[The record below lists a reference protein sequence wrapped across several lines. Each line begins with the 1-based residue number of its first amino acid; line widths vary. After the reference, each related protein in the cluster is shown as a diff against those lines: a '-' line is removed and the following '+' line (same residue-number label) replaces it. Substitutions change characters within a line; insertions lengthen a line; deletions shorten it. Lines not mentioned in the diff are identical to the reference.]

1 MSVAIDPIEIM
12 QRLAEPFPYDAV
24 GWKPQTLTKDKKKAM
39 AIAFIDARNVMDRL
53 DKTVGVENWI
63 DEYRQMDHGNIECR
77 LSVRINSE
85 WITKIDV
92 GGPSDQKDDGDK
104 MKAAYSDALK
114 RAAVKFGIGRYLY
127 ELVGQWV
134 EVDEWGKFTR
144 QPTLPGWAIPKKDNQ
159 VTKQPA
165 KLESV
170 PVGGSVVAPVSGPE
184 PCITKD
190 EWQALQD
197 RAKKVGVKPADL
209 LAWIGVAKPGQ
220 ITSAMLDK
228 ALDHLAK
235 LEGVS
240 KAMASQS
247 TQQPAPMTPA
257 TGTVAQ
263 RLWRRIETCESV
275 EQATEIKAD
284 IEAAEDDNDIDP
296 DVADNMREA
305 CRKAAGEAMAKHAKR

>member
-1 MSVAIDPIEIM
+1 MSQIVKPTPPDASIIEAVITAGD
-12 QRLAEPFPYDAV
+12 LAKLSPGERTAYYNAV
-24 GWKPQTLTKDKKKAM
+24 CESIGLNPLTKPFEFINLNGKLTMYACKSCTDQLRQIKGVSISKPNITVEKDFIMVAVEARDATGRTDSDIGVVNRGDMRGDMANVLMKAVTKAKRRVTLSICGLGM
-39 AIAFIDARNVMDRL
+39 LDETEVEHIAGVVQPVQTFAASEPARPAIA
-53 DKTVGVENWI
+53 
-63 DEYRQMDHGNIECR
+63 
-77 LSVRINSE
+77 
-85 WITKIDV
+85 
-92 GGPSDQKDDGDK
+92 
-104 MKAAYSDALK
+104 
-114 RAAVKFGIGRYLY
+114 
-127 ELVGQWV
+127 
-134 EVDEWGKFTR
+134 
-144 QPTLPGWAIPKKDNQ
+144 
-159 VTKQPA
+159 
-165 KLESV
+165 
-170 PVGGSVVAPVSGPE
+170 APVAE

-235 LEGVS
+235 LEGVA
-240 KAMASQS
+240 KAMATQS
-247 TQQPAPMTPA
+247 PQQPAPMTPA